1 MSARAERAGGTL
13 CVGLTP
19 AVQRT
24 LFVEALRPGE
34 VRRARRALVTA
45 AGKGVN
51 VAIVLARLG
60 APARLVAF
68 RGGAGGAQLEELLAD
83 LPIAADWIETPAPT
97 RTCVT
102 VIEDSGRTTEL
113 VEEAALPPPESWA
126 ALESAVDRGLAGGA
140 ALAVSGALM
149 PGADPGLYAG
159 WIACAVERGCDTLI
173 DSQGEPLRRA
183 LSARP
188 RLVKCNAGELAATL
202 GRALDS
208 EADLVAAMQAL
219 RAAGAGEVLVTRGPD
234 PALHVGAEGAWRCTV
249 PAVRAVNP
257 IGAGDAVS
265 GGILEVWSRGGGGPD
280 AIRRGLACGVARTL
294 TNHVRDLTP
303 SEVDTHEKRIV
314 VERIGAA

>member
-1 MSARAERAGGTL
+1 MSARAEAPGGTL
-13 CVGLTP
+13 CIGLTP

-24 LFVEALRPGE
+24 LWVEALHPGE
-34 VRRARRALVTA
+34 VRRARRARVTA

-68 RGGAGGAQLEELLAD
+68 RGGAGGAQLAELLAD
-83 LPIAADWIETPAPT
+83 LPITADWIETPAPT

-102 VIEDSGRTTEL
+102 VIEASGRTTEL

-126 ALESAVDRGLAGGA
+126 ALARAVDRGLAGGA

-159 WIACAVERGCDTLI
+159 WIARAAERGCATLI

-202 GRALDS
+202 GRVLEG

-219 RAAGAGEVLVTRGPD
+219 RAEGAGGVVVTRGPE
-234 PALHVGAEGAWRCTV
+234 PALYAGAEGVWRCAV
-249 PAVRAVNP
+249 PAVQAVNP

-265 GGILEVWSRGGGGPD
+265 GGILEVWSRGGGGLD
-280 AIRRGLACGVARTL
+280 AIRRGLACGVARTM
-294 TNHVRDLTP
+294 TDHVRDLTP
-303 SEVDTHEKRIV
+303 AAVDTYEKRMV
-314 VERIGAA
+314 VERLGAA